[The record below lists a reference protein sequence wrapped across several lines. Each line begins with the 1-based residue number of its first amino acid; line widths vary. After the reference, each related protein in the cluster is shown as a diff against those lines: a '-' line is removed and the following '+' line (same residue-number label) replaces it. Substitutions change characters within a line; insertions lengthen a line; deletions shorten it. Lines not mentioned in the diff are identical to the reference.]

1 MNITNQLREAILNYK
16 NGEEEAFLV
25 IREESEDY
33 VSKCVRSVLKEQA
46 DDEELVLNVI
56 DEMYLEMKESI
67 CNLSNVDSFFGWVSF
82 VVNQKLSVANGNEDI
97 IEEVAED
104 NIEERYGD
112 GFILDSSKTKPK
124 MKKSTR
130 NIILVVA
137 AVLVVA
143 IVLVV
148 SAFMEKK
155 GKVNNDDVVYGV
167 VDVFEQTIPEGCRYY
182 STSEKVWIEA
192 GETFPAKTSYNDN
205 YITDEY
211 TYILNYIPTKQ
222 TNWSYEW
229 SVVVNSKT
237 KTTYGE
243 ILSEV
248 RGIPV
253 SCMDSTFSGCEE
265 LEKAPIIPNGVTHM
279 EKTFSGCSSLK
290 KMPNIPSGVT
300 SMNGTFENC
309 TSMQE
314 ISEIPNGVTSMNGTF
329 ENCTSLQEISEI
341 PSGVVHME
349 KTFSGCS
356 SLKKM
361 PNIPNGVTSMNGT
374 FENCTSL
381 QEISEIPNGVTH
393 MEKTFSGCTSLKTA
407 PVIPKSVE
415 NIDYLFKDCSS
426 LQGEIIINCQ
436 HQNCRDVLTGVNYN
450 NITLISP
457 MRDNCINFSS
467 CEYEITIPEGCKY
480 VSEEGTLVAGDKFP
494 AEDSFRMGNQYYTE
508 DYVYTYVVVPRYGW
522 MYGYWHVKV
531 RDKTKE
537 SYTDVLYKMPL
548 TIDESDLYMAETFAG
563 CTNLKEAPSIP
574 AGVYCLDYTFLDCI
588 NLEIAPEMPLNVET
602 MNGTFSG
609 CTSLKQAPVI
619 PEGVC
624 YINEL
629 FRDCTSLTG
638 TVEIESEYILSY
650 KNCFYGIDFD
660 AQNIKLTGASQYLE
674 EIKNTA
680 NEVEDESNTVQYGDT
695 IRISVKRF
703 CMPEDENGNVT
714 KYGELVWKE
723 MGEMEVPVTI
733 LGSYHFEGK
742 VPQHFWWSVSNVLGR
757 EVNDTYFATGYQ
769 CYKDEYGELY
779 DLNVNIECTILEINK
794 K

>member
-1 MNITNQLREAILNYK
+1 
-16 NGEEEAFLV
+16 
-25 IREESEDY
+25 
-33 VSKCVRSVLKEQA
+33 
-46 DDEELVLNVI
+46 
-56 DEMYLEMKESI
+56 
-67 CNLSNVDSFFGWVSF
+67 
-82 VVNQKLSVANGNEDI
+82 
-97 IEEVAED
+97 
-104 NIEERYGD
+104 
-112 GFILDSSKTKPK
+112 
-124 MKKSTR
+124 
-130 NIILVVA
+130 
-137 AVLVVA
+137 
-143 IVLVV
+143 
-148 SAFMEKK
+148 
-155 GKVNNDDVVYGV
+155 
-167 VDVFEQTIPEGCRYY
+167 
-182 STSEKVWIEA
+182 
-192 GETFPAKTSYNDN
+192 
-205 YITDEY
+205 
-211 TYILNYIPTKQ
+211 
-222 TNWSYEW
+222 
-229 SVVVNSKT
+229 
-237 KTTYGE
+237 
-243 ILSEV
+243 
-248 RGIPV
+248 
-253 SCMDSTFSGCEE
+253 
-265 LEKAPIIPNGVTHM
+265 
-279 EKTFSGCSSLK
+279 
-290 KMPNIPSGVT
+290 MPN
-300 SMNGTFENC
+300 M
-309 TSMQE
+309 
-314 ISEIPNGVTSMNGTF
+314 PNGVTSMDGTF
-329 ENCTSLQEISEI
+329 ENCTSLQEISAI
-341 PSGVVHME
+341 PSSVIYME
-349 KTFSGCS
+349 RTFLGCS

-381 QEISEIPNGVTH
+381 QETSKIPSSVIYMERTFSGCSSLKKMPIIPNIVSNMNGAFENCISLQEASDIPDSVTS
-393 MEKTFSGCTSLKTA
+393 MDSTFSGCTSLKTA

-436 HQNCRDVLTGVNYN
+436 HQNCSDVLTGVNYN

-574 AGVYCLDYTFLDCI
+574 AGVDCLDYTFLDCI
-588 NLEIAPEMPLNVET
+588 NLEIAPEMPLNVEA

-619 PEGVC
+619 PKDVY

-650 KNCFYGIDFD
+650 KNCFYGVDFD
-660 AQNIKLTGASQYLE
+660 AQNIKLTGASSLLE

-680 NEVEDESNTVQYGDT
+680 NEVEDEANTVQYGDT
-695 IRISVKRF
+695 IRISIKRF

-714 KYGELVWKE
+714 KYGELVCKE

-733 LGSYHFEGK
+733 LGSFHFEGK
-742 VPQHFWWSVSNVLGR
+742 VPQCLWWRVSDVLGR
-757 EVNDTYFATGYQ
+757 EVNDTYSATGYQ